1 MNRLSYTIYC
11 PIGGLF
17 LGQAQGDILTEVIE
31 HAKRRYPHSTLRLRS
46 GINTIIIE
54 PPKS

>member
-17 LGQAQGDILTEVIE
+17 LGQAQGDTLTEVIE